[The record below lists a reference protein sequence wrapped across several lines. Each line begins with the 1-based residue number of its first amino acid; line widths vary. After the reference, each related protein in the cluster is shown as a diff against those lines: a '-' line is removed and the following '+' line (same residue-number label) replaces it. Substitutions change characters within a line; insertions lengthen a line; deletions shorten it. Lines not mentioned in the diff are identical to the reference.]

1 MLIIYASKT
10 IQRLCEE
17 DKHQR
22 KQLGEKRAKRL
33 KNRMNELRAVT
44 NVKELKLGGP
54 HPLTG
59 DRAGQFSV
67 DLDGP
72 MRLLFEP
79 AELPPP
85 TLPAGGIDWQ
95 QVSSVRI
102 LEIEDTHG

>member
-1 MLIIYASKT
+1 MQITYASKT

-33 KNRMNELRAVT
+33 KNRLNELRAVQ
-44 NVKELKLGGP
+44 NVSQLQLGRP

-72 MRLLFEP
+72 MRLLFDP

-85 TLPAGGIDWQ
+85 TLPSGGIDWQ
-95 QVSSVRI
+95 QVSSVRL
-102 LEIEDTHG
+102 LEIGDTHG

>member
-1 MLIIYASKT
+1 MQITYASNA

-33 KNRMNELRAVT
+33 KNRLTELRAVA
-44 NVKELKLGGP
+44 NVSQLQLGRP

-79 AELPPP
+79 SDHPPP
-85 TLPAGGIDWQ
+85 ALEAGGINWQ
-95 QVSSVRI
+95 QVTSVRI
-102 LEIEDTHG
+102 LEIGDTHD

>member
-1 MLIIYASKT
+1 VQNVS
-10 IQRLCEE
+10 
-17 DKHQR
+17 
-22 KQLGEKRAKRL
+22 QLH
-33 KNRMNELRAVT
+33 
-44 NVKELKLGGP
+44 LGRP

-85 TLPAGGIDWQ
+85 TLPSGGIDWQ
-95 QVSSVRI
+95 QVSSVRL
-102 LEIEDTHG
+102 LEIGDTHG

>member
-1 MLIIYASKT
+1 MQITYASKT

-33 KNRMNELRAVT
+33 KNRLGELRAVE
-44 NVKELKLGGP
+44 NVRQLLLGRP
-54 HPLTG
+54 HALTA
-59 DRAGQFSV
+59 DRAGQYSV

-79 AELPPP
+79 TDQPPP
-85 TLPAGGIDWQ
+85 TLPAAGIDWQ
-95 QVSSVRI
+95 QVSSVHL
-102 LEIEDTHG
+102 LEIGDTHG